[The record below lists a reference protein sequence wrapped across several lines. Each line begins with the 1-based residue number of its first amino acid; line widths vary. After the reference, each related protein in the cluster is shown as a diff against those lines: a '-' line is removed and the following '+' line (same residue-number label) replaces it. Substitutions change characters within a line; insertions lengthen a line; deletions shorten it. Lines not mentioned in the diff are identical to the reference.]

1 MVAEYL
7 AFRGFTVQQ
16 ARNGSEALE
25 LARKELPRIILMD
38 LSMPGV
44 DGWEATRQLKAD
56 PNMREAI
63 VIALTA
69 HAMTRDEQK
78 ARNAGCDGFVAK
90 PFDLSS
96 LADHLEK
103 MMAQGRGALAGLS
116 KISQAANARPEQSIV
131 DG

>member
-7 AFRGFTVQQ
+7 AFRGFDVQQ
-16 ARNGSEALE
+16 ALNGSEALA

-56 PNMREAI
+56 PKTREAI

-69 HAMTRDEQK
+69 HALSPDEQK
-78 ARNAGCDGFVAK
+78 ARNAGCDGFLAK

-96 LADHLEK
+96 LADNLEK
-103 MMAQGRGALAGLS
+103 VMVQGRDALAGLA
-116 KISQAANARPEQSIV
+116 KISQAATARTANTL
-131 DG
+131 

>member
-7 AFRGFTVQQ
+7 AFRGFAVQQ
-16 ARNGSEALE
+16 APNGSEALA

-56 PNMREAI
+56 PKTRDAI

-69 HAMTRDEQK
+69 HALTPDEQT
-78 ARNAGCDGFVAK
+78 ARNAGCDGFLAK

-96 LADHLEK
+96 LADNLERV
-103 MMAQGRGALAGLS
+103 MVEGLDALAGLS
-116 KISQAANARPEQSIV
+116 KIAQAANAPTA
-131 DG
+131 DTL

>member
-7 AFRGFTVQQ
+7 AFRGFAVKQ
-16 ARNGSEALE
+16 APNGSTALE

-56 PNMREAI
+56 PNTREAI

-69 HAMTRDEQK
+69 HALTPDEQN

-96 LADHLEK
+96 LADSLEK
-103 MMAQGRGALAGLS
+103 VMLQGRPALAGLS
-116 KISQAANARPEQSIV
+116 KISAHHSHKEVFV
-131 DG
+131 DS